1 MTGEGKEDIL
11 GRRGLRKKR
20 SEDGGWILR
29 WTQND
34 KVRREVIRE
43 DKEEVWGRRILGKRR
58 SEEEEV

>member
-1 MTGEGKEDIL
+1 MW
-11 GRRGLRKKR
+11 
-20 SEDGGWILR
+20 GWILR

-43 DKEEVWGRRILGKRR
+43 DKEEVWERRVLGKRR